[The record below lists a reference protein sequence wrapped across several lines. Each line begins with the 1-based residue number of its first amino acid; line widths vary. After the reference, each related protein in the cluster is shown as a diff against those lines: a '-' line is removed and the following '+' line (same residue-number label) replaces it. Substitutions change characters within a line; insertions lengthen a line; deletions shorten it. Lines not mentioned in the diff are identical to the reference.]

1 MRSTSASDS
10 NNTTVNYYTN
20 SSYGF
25 TARDCEAVKAFSFDN
40 LLLSLRMSSQNLYIV
55 KPSVAREIFISDN
68 ARYLSQYFHLAMI
81 HLLVVIIFQLLNTWP
96 HKYGRPS

>member
-1 MRSTSASDS
+1 MRSLSVSDS

-25 TARDCEAVKAFSFDN
+25 TARDCESVKVFSFDN

-55 KPSVAREIFISDN
+55 KPAVAREIFVSDN
-68 ARYLSQYFHLAMI
+68 AKYLSVFSPSNDTFVSGDNISATERLAA
-81 HLLVVIIFQLLNTWP
+81 
-96 HKYGRPS
+96 